1 MTACELCERDVINVI
16 TGERLGKVDDIS
28 FDENTACI
36 TGVILYGR
44 LRLFGL
50 LGREEDLVIP
60 WNRIEKIGA
69 DVLLV
74 HAEENTKRIKQK
86 KRFCLDEL
94 CKGGLF

>member
-16 TGERLGKVDDIS
+16 TGERMGKVDDIS
-28 FDENTACI
+28 FDETTACM

-50 LGREEDLVIP
+50 LGREEDLMIP
-60 WNRIEKIGA
+60 WSRIEKIGT

-74 HAEENTKRIKQK
+74 HADENTK
-86 KRFCLDEL
+86 KRERKAAFGFHDLR
-94 CKGGLF
+94 KGRLL